1 MPELSDLSPLD
12 LPLLDTSHPVF
23 PKPEAALEEPDGLL
37 AIGGNLS
44 QHTLLDAYR
53 QGIFPWYESGQPILW
68 WSPDPRA
75 VIFPDQISISRSLK
89 KALRVKPWEIRINTM
104 FKEVVEHCAAPRRDQ
119 VGDNSGT
126 WITQEMKMAYLSLHY
141 SGYAHSL
148 EVWLD
153 GKLVGGLYGV
163 LVGGIFCGESMFSL
177 ERDASKIALIQLSLL
192 IKNSVKGGFID
203 CQIPNNHLLS
213 MGAVTIPRK
222 EFISQLRSLRDE
234 PVFWPDQ
241 WSCKIL

>member
-1 MPELSDLSPLD
+1 MSDLS
-12 LPLLDTSHPVF
+12 LLDSNQPIF

-89 KALRVKPWEIRINTM
+89 KTLRVKPWEIRINTM
-104 FKEVVEHCAAPRRDQ
+104 FQEVVDHCAAPRRDQ

-126 WITQEMKMAYLSLHY
+126 WITQEMKMAYLALHH

-177 ERDASKIALIQLSLL
+177 ERDASKIALVQLALL

-222 EFISQLRSLRDE
+222 EFITQLRSLRDE

-241 WSCKIL
+241 WPCKIL

>member
-1 MPELSDLSPLD
+1 MSDLSPLD
-12 LPLLDTSHPVF
+12 LPLLDNSHPVF

-89 KALRVKPWEIRINTM
+89 KTLRVKPWEIRINTM

-177 ERDASKIALIQLSLL
+177 ERDASKIALVQLSLL

-234 PVFWPDQ
+234 PVFWPDK

>member
-1 MPELSDLSPLD
+1 MSNLS
-12 LPLLDTSHPVF
+12 LLDSNHPVF

-75 VIFPDQISISRSLK
+75 VIFPDQINISRSLK
-89 KALRVKPWEIRINTM
+89 KTLRVKPWEIRINTM
-104 FKEVVEHCAAPRRDQ
+104 FKEVVDHCAAPRRDQ

-126 WITQEMKMAYLSLHY
+126 WITQEMKMAYLALHH

-177 ERDASKIALIQLSLL
+177 ERDASKIALVQLALL

-222 EFISQLRSLRDE
+222 EFITQLRSLRDE
-234 PVFWPDQ
+234 PAFWPDQ
-241 WSCKIL
+241 WPYKIL

>member
-1 MPELSDLSPLD
+1 MSDLSPLD
-12 LPLLDTSHPVF
+12 LPLLDNSHPVF

-75 VIFPDQISISRSLK
+75 VIFPDQTSISRSLK
-89 KALRVKPWEIRINTM
+89 KTLRVKPWEIRINTM
-104 FKEVVEHCAAPRRDQ
+104 FKEVVEHCAAPRRGQ

-177 ERDASKIALIQLSLL
+177 ERDASKIALVQLSLL

>member
-1 MPELSDLSPLD
+1 
-12 LPLLDTSHPVF
+12 
-23 PKPEAALEEPDGLL
+23 
-37 AIGGNLS
+37 
-44 QHTLLDAYR
+44 
-53 QGIFPWYESGQPILW
+53 
-68 WSPDPRA
+68 
-75 VIFPDQISISRSLK
+75 
-89 KALRVKPWEIRINTM
+89 
-104 FKEVVEHCAAPRRDQ
+104 
-119 VGDNSGT
+119 
-126 WITQEMKMAYLSLHY
+126 MKMAYLALHH

-177 ERDASKIALIQLSLL
+177 ERDASKIALVQLALL
-192 IKNSVKGGFID
+192 IKNSVKSGFID

-222 EFISQLRSLRDE
+222 EFITQLRSLRDE
-234 PVFWPDQ
+234 AAFWPDQ

>member
-1 MPELSDLSPLD
+1 MSDLS
-12 LPLLDTSHPVF
+12 LLDSSHPVF

-75 VIFPDQISISRSLK
+75 VIFPDHIRISRSLK
-89 KALRVKPWEIRINTM
+89 KTLRVKPWEIRINTM
-104 FKEVVEHCAAPRRDQ
+104 FKEVVDHCAAPRRDQ

-126 WITQEMKMAYLSLHY
+126 WITQEMKMAYLALHH

-153 GKLVGGLYGV
+153 RKLVGGLYGV

-177 ERDASKIALIQLSLL
+177 ERDASKIALVQLALL
-192 IKNSVKGGFID
+192 IKNSVNGGFID

-213 MGAVTIPRK
+213 MGAATIPRK
-222 EFISQLRSLRDE
+222 EFITQLRSLRDK
-234 PVFWPDQ
+234 PAFWPDQ

>member
-1 MPELSDLSPLD
+1 VSD
-12 LPLLDTSHPVF
+12 LPLLDSGHPVF
-23 PKPEAALEEPDGLL
+23 PKPEAALEDPDGLL

-75 VIFPDQISISRSLK
+75 VIFPDQIRISRSLK
-89 KALRVKPWEIRINTM
+89 KTLKVKPWEIRINTM

-119 VGDNSGT
+119 NDT
-126 WITQEMKMAYLSLHY
+126 WITQEMKMAYLALHH
-141 SGYAHSL
+141 SGYAHSF
-148 EVWLD
+148 EVWLG

-177 ERDASKIALIQLSLL
+177 ERDASKIALVQLALL
-192 IKNSVKGGFID
+192 IKDSVEDGFID
-203 CQIPNNHLLS
+203 CQIANNHLLS
-213 MGAVTIPRK
+213 MGAVTIPRD
-222 EFISQLRSLRDE
+222 EFIAQLNSLRDE
-234 PVFWPDQ
+234 PIFWPDQ

>member
-1 MPELSDLSPLD
+1 MSDLS
-12 LPLLDTSHPVF
+12 LLDSNQPVF
-23 PKPEAALEEPDGLL
+23 PKPETALEEPDGLL

-68 WSPDPRA
+68 WSPNPRA

-89 KALRVKPWEIRINTM
+89 KTLRVKPWEIRINTM
-104 FKEVVEHCAAPRRDQ
+104 FREVVDHCAAPRRDQ

-126 WITQEMKMAYLSLHY
+126 WITQEMKMAYLALHH

-177 ERDASKIALIQLSLL
+177 ERDASKIALVQLALL
-192 IKNSVKGGFID
+192 IKNSVKSGFID

-222 EFISQLRSLRDE
+222 EFITQLRSLRDE
-234 PVFWPDQ
+234 AAFWPDQ

>member
-1 MPELSDLSPLD
+1 
-12 LPLLDTSHPVF
+12 
-23 PKPEAALEEPDGLL
+23 

-89 KALRVKPWEIRINTM
+89 KTLRVKPWEIRINTM
-104 FKEVVEHCAAPRRDQ
+104 FQEVVDHCAAPRRDQ

-126 WITQEMKMAYLSLHY
+126 WITQEMKMAYLALHH

-153 GKLVGGLYGV
+153 GKLVGGLYGI

-177 ERDASKIALIQLSLL
+177 ERDASKIALVQLALL

-213 MGAVTIPRK
+213 MGAVTIPRR
-222 EFISQLRSLRDE
+222 EFLTQLRSLRDE
-234 PVFWPDQ
+234 PEFWPDQ

>member
-1 MPELSDLSPLD
+1 MSDLS
-12 LPLLDTSHPVF
+12 LLDSSHPIF
-23 PKPEAALEEPDGLL
+23 PKPEAALEDPDGLL

-44 QHTLLDAYR
+44 QHTLLDAYH

-75 VIFPDQISISRSLK
+75 VIFPDQIRISRSLK
-89 KALRVKPWEIRINTM
+89 KTLRVKPWEIRINTM

-119 VGDNSGT
+119 IGDNLGT
-126 WITQEMKMAYLSLHY
+126 WITQEMKMAYLALHH

-177 ERDASKIALIQLSLL
+177 ERDASKIALVQLALL
-192 IKNSVKGGFID
+192 IKNSVEDGFID
-203 CQIPNNHLLS
+203 CQIANNHLLS

-222 EFISQLRSLRDE
+222 EFITQLRSLRDE
-234 PVFWPDQ
+234 PTFWPDQ

>member
-1 MPELSDLSPLD
+1 MSDLSPLG
-12 LPLLDTSHPVF
+12 LHLLDNSHPVF

-75 VIFPDQISISRSLK
+75 VIFPNQINISRSLK
-89 KALRVKPWEIRINTM
+89 KTLRVKPWEIRINTM
-104 FKEVVEHCAAPRRDQ
+104 FQEVVDHCAAPRRDH

-126 WITQEMKMAYLSLHY
+126 WITQEMKMAYLALHH

-177 ERDASKIALIQLSLL
+177 ERDASKIALVQLALL
-192 IKNSVKGGFID
+192 IKNSVKSGFID

-222 EFISQLRSLRDE
+222 EFITQLRSLRDE
-234 PVFWPDQ
+234 AAFWPDQ